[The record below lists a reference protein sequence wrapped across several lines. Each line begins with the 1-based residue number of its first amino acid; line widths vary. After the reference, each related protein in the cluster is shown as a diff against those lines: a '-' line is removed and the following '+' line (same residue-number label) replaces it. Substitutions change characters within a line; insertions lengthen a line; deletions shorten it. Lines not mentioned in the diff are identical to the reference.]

1 MDIKL
6 KEMRLIIKKLDEST
20 YTREVY
26 DMSGTLIWSSSKQYY
41 VYEGMIVMDRDR
53 MKELI
58 EQMKNTG
65 KFNIVSI
72 ENDFEQ

>member
-6 KEMRLIIKKLDEST
+6 KEMRLIVKKLDDST

-26 DMSGTLIWSSSKQYY
+26 DMSGTLVWSGGKQYY
-41 VYEGMIVMDRDR
+41 VYDNMTVMTSQK
-53 MKELI
+53 MNELI

-65 KFNIVSI
+65 HFNIIDVQ
-72 ENDFEQ
+72 NDFDV

>member
-6 KEMRLIIKKLDEST
+6 KEMRLIVKKLDDST

-26 DMSGTLIWSSSKQYY
+26 DMSGNLIWSGGTQYY
-41 VYEGMIVMDRDR
+41 VYDNMTVMTSQK
-53 MKELI
+53 MNELI

-65 KFNIVSI
+65 HFNIIDVQ
-72 ENDFEQ
+72 NDFDA